1 MRLFERLLIALA
13 LAVAPGTAIGAPA
26 DMARRFADEFCDAA
40 LSGGRRRF
48 PCAGRCVEDIL
59 RQSEAR
65 QDRKPEAGLS
75 ERLSDA
81 WSDVEFVR
89 IGPAAVALRVERF
102 NWWLDRTDATGK
114 AMTAM
119 MSAKPDDLAVEKL
132 ATGSVAGQG
141 LPIIERLLFPAS
153 EAAALKGRD
162 GTQRCLVGVAVAQE
176 QAAIADQ
183 IVGDWTSPDGARAA
197 LAANKAWKVS
207 FADANEAAS
216 VMMTDLVAGL
226 EGLKDL
232 KVAMEFHDVMNPKA
246 PRLAEA
252 PRSGLTLH
260 DIERNLVA
268 IRQGL
273 AIFLVQATPAQRT
286 QLDAAFDDAERVIKK
301 IESAKD
307 DAARTTAVKEVVAD
321 FRHAQPD
328 GDDHFAGSDRA
339 HIGVQQS
346 RWRLDANFWP
356 ELPVSL

>member
-1 MRLFERLLIALA
+1 MRFFERSVIALA
-13 LAVAPGTAIGAPA
+13 LAAAPGCAIGAPA
-26 DMARRFADEFCDAA
+26 DMARRFADEFAIPRFQAVASASHAQAGAWKTFC
-40 LSGGRRRF
+40 GNPRRGKIESLKQ
-48 PCAGRCVEDIL
+48 AY
-59 RQSEAR
+59 QN
-65 QDRKPEAGLS
+65 
-75 ERLSDA
+75 LSDA

-119 MSAKPDDLAVEKL
+119 ISAKPEDLTVEKL

-141 LPIIERLLFPAS
+141 LPIVERLLFPVS
-153 EAAALKGRD
+153 EASALKGRD
-162 GTQRCLVGVAVAQE
+162 GAQRCLVGAAVTQE

-197 LAANKAWKVS
+197 LVANKSWKVS

-252 PRSGLTLH
+252 PRSGLTLR
-260 DIERNLVA
+260 DIERNLTA

-286 QLDAAFDDAERVIKK
+286 QLDAAFDDAERAIKE

-307 DAARTTAVKEVVAD
+307 EAARTAAVKESLPIFSTLSQAAMTILPQATGLTLG
-321 FRHAQPD
+321 FNNLD
-328 GDDHFAGSDRA
+328 GD
-339 HIGVQQS
+339 
-346 RWRLDANFWP
+346 
-356 ELPVSL
+356 